1 MWSSNKAIFNVIS
14 EKIIYENKK
23 WIYCMLNAGEITLF
37 IVLSEYK
44 NKNFNII
51 WQSGLNIS
59 DH

>member
-14 EKIIYENKK
+14 DNIMYENKK
-23 WIYCMLNAGEITLF
+23 WLHCVLNSGVITLF

-44 NKNFNII
+44 NKTFNII

-59 DH
+59 DC